1 MMRRVFADSVYW
13 IAVTSPGDQWGEH
26 ARTAYTSLGN
36 SCVWTTEEVLT
47 EFLAALSAKGP
58 RVRSLAV
65 SVVERVFR
73 RKEFFVLP
81 QTHHSFLK
89 GLSLYKRR
97 PDKRYSLVDCI
108 SMEAMRAYGLREA
121 LTNDLHFTQ
130 EGFVALMRG

>member
-1 MMRRVFADSVYW
+1 MRRVFADSVYW
-13 IAVTSPGDQWGEH
+13 IAVTSPGDQWSEN
-26 ARTAYTSLGN
+26 ARTAYMSLGH

-58 RVRSLAV
+58 RVRLLAV

-73 RKEFFVLP
+73 RKEFIVLP
-81 QTHHSFLK
+81 QTHRSFLR
-89 GLSLYKRR
+89 GLSLYKLR

-108 SMEAMRAYGLREA
+108 SMEAMKTHGLREV
-121 LTNDLHFTQ
+121 LTNDRHFMQ